1 MTTTGKRKSSQAA
14 LDALPNVSCS
24 SSSSSSSSA
33 SSSAHDYFSRRG
45 TLLRSFEHSLEHSHD
60 DTTSSSQPA
69 APKRPRLL
77 GSPFDLAKR
86 VQARTSKSQ
95 SQSRSRAMLID
106 EDEEGDAGFRASDF
120 ECEMAEGDGEGE
132 GEEMGGV
139 SAGARPQRSGL
150 PAGDIFS
157 PRAFRGGRGS
167 ICFEFGE
174 GMESVVERSL
184 SGMGVR
190 PTWLLSPED
199 E

>member
-1 MTTTGKRKSSQAA
+1 
-14 LDALPNVSCS
+14 
-24 SSSSSSSSA
+24 
-33 SSSAHDYFSRRG
+33 
-45 TLLRSFEHSLEHSHD
+45 
-60 DTTSSSQPA
+60 
-69 APKRPRLL
+69 
-77 GSPFDLAKR
+77 
-86 VQARTSKSQ
+86 
-95 SQSRSRAMLID
+95 MLID

-120 ECEMAEGDGEGE
+120 ECEMAEGEEEGGGEGE
-132 GEEMGGV
+132 GMDASSGG
-139 SAGARPQRSGL
+139 RPQRSGL

>member
-1 MTTTGKRKSSQAA
+1 
-14 LDALPNVSCS
+14 
-24 SSSSSSSSA
+24 
-33 SSSAHDYFSRRG
+33 
-45 TLLRSFEHSLEHSHD
+45 
-60 DTTSSSQPA
+60 
-69 APKRPRLL
+69 
-77 GSPFDLAKR
+77 
-86 VQARTSKSQ
+86 
-95 SQSRSRAMLID
+95 MLID
-106 EDEEGDAGFRASDF
+106 EDEEGDVGFRASDF
-120 ECEMAEGDGEGE
+120 ECEIADGEGE
-132 GEEMGGV
+132 GDAMGDA
-139 SAGARPQRSGL
+139 SAGGRPQRSGL